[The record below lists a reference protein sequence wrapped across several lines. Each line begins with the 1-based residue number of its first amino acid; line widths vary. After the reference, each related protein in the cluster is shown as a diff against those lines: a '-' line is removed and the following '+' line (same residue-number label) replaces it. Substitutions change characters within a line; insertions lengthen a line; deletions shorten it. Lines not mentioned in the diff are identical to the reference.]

1 MFANVVLGPHL
12 QYEYLA
18 LYVGQVLSMLLL
30 SLVAVAAVV
39 AVVVAVKVCL
49 DDGERLSFLDGFL
62 VDGFSF
68 CLSYL

>member
-30 SLVAVAAVV
+30 SLIVV
-39 AVVVAVKVCL
+39 VVVVAVKVC
-49 DDGERLSFLDGFL
+49 
-62 VDGFSF
+62 
-68 CLSYL
+68 

>member
-30 SLVAVAAVV
+30 SLV